1 MMKKFAILT
10 ILLLSTVVPHSFVYA
25 EEVLSPVCTPETQ
38 HATAC
43 VENEET
49 QNTTNNSLFGP
60 NGVLTRTASLVATL
74 VGVAAVIMIIIGGIQ
89 YVISAG
95 DPTNVQN
102 AKNTILYAIIGLVV
116 ALMARAIILFVL
128 VRL

>member
-1 MMKKFAILT
+1 MKKVILFITLLVGTIAPMQFA
-10 ILLLSTVVPHSFVYA
+10 YA
-25 EEVLSPVCTPETQ
+25 EEVLLPVCTAETQ
-38 HATAC
+38 EATAC
-43 VENEET
+43 IENKQT
-49 QNTTNNSLFGP
+49 QTTGNNSLYGP
-60 NGVLTRTASLVATL
+60 NGVLTKAASLVATL
-74 VGVAAVIMIIIGGIQ
+74 VGIASVIMIIIGGIQ

-116 ALMARAIILFVL
+116 ALLARTIILFVL